1 MPRVPSQFVPQVAPQ
16 DGGTP
21 PVQATEVVPMRS
33 FAGEQQAQ
41 MGQAMTQL
49 GNVTWRIGQIIQ
61 DEVNEAKIKESEV
74 QLGNYANEILR
85 GRDGYFNTEGKL
97 AEDRFPEFES
107 ALNESANK
115 ILDSLDND
123 MQKSMFRTLAARN
136 LSNWK
141 GAMADHRNRKVRDY
155 NINSTIARADMYVD
169 NAATE
174 LAERGRTGS
183 FDVTS
188 SMAIKSIQDAM
199 MLRGV
204 PLGSPMMKE
213 AEQNVWAGIAN
224 LAVRKMSESRMY
236 ERALDYLTQEQR
248 NGHLSERKA
257 NDLRA
262 PLIERR
268 RAQMAPEIAFS
279 IKNSGTIE
287 SESGTGN
294 YVMPVTGGDIQITT
308 DANKRYKYSVLPDTP
323 VNSPTDGTVTGVS
336 DDGTEITVQS
346 SDGTSMRFTGM
357 GKVMVRKG
365 QEVAQNAI
373 IGLPARDGDRAS
385 FQYEMH
391 RGNVVIDPAKPNTLP
406 VVINREGGR
415 TGAPTSLAEALA
427 IANQIPDQ
435 ELRKAV
441 IAETRNLYAYDGEQF
456 NARRMDAI
464 SNAKLWAAEFLLRQ
478 RNNPEGQ
485 QQVIT
490 RSMLIEQMSGRGR
503 EFMTDEDIQSIVDMT
518 GTPAY
523 VLNEWESRRMT
534 IDEINRKYADI
545 VAPED
550 LRKMRKESENPKF
563 QEFRIVQD
571 ELDEILGELNMT
583 SYVNPEKG
591 STEEAAALAI
601 RRNVN
606 EMVRRAQVDRGQPLE
621 ASEREKIIKDAL
633 GIHVWK
639 KGTVWWYPQRAME
652 ETYLDEDAF
661 QPKREGETDDE
672 YRLRLDKWRTDAEE
686 VIRTPDNMRVPAWQV
701 REAMFEIAAAGERI
715 NYEESVVPVARMM
728 NMMDNR
734 SVSSDE
740 MRRIM
745 RVTAGNMTPNQ
756 RTRAIEDLFNRE
768 EPITAESVMRERK
781 IDSIVERVLK
791 SIGQPATSENLSAY
805 KTGVMSAFS
814 EIESQ
819 GRAATFESVYE
830 VIKSRSSSAAVSK

>member
-1 MPRVPSQFVPQVAPQ
+1 
-16 DGGTP
+16 
-21 PVQATEVVPMRS
+21 
-33 FAGEQQAQ
+33 
-41 MGQAMTQL
+41 
-49 GNVTWRIGQIIQ
+49 
-61 DEVNEAKIKESEV
+61 
-74 QLGNYANEILR
+74 
-85 GRDGYFNTEGKL
+85 
-97 AEDRFPEFES
+97 
-107 ALNESANK
+107 
-115 ILDSLDND
+115 
-123 MQKSMFRTLAARN
+123 
-136 LSNWK
+136 
-141 GAMADHRNRKVRDY
+141 MADHRNRNIRDY

-174 LAERGRTGS
+174 LADHGRTGS
-183 FDVTS
+183 FGVTS

-199 MLRGV
+199 MLRGI

-213 AEQNVWAGIAN
+213 AEENVWAGIAN

-236 ERALDYLTQEQR
+236 QRALNYLTQEQR

-268 RAQMAPEIAFS
+268 RAQMVPEIAFS

-323 VNSPTDGTVTGVS
+323 VNSPTDGTVTDVS

-346 SDGTSMRFTGM
+346 SDGTSIRFTGM

-503 EFMTDEDIQSIVDMT
+503 EFMTDEDIQSIIDMT

-563 QEFRIVQD
+563 QEFRIIHE
-571 ELDEILGELNMT
+571 ELDEIFGELNMT
-583 SYVNPEKG
+583 SYVNPAKG
-591 STEEAAALAI
+591 STEEAAVLAI

-606 EMVRRAQVDRGQPLE
+606 EMFRRAQVDRGQPLE

-639 KGTVWWYPQRAME
+639 KGTLNWYPQRAME

-672 YRLRLDKWRTDAEE
+672 YRIRLDKWRTDAEE
-686 VIRTPDNMRVPAWQV
+686 VISTPDNMRIPAWQV

-728 NMMDNR
+728 AIMDN
-734 SVSSDE
+734 SNVSSDE
-740 MRRIM
+740 MRRII
-745 RVTAGNMTPNQ
+745 RVTAGMMLPAQ
-756 RTRAIEDLFNRE
+756 RTSAIKDLADRN
-768 EPITAESVMRERK
+768 EPITAESVMRERR
-781 IDSIVERVLK
+781 IDVIVGQIIKARESIDLDVTGRSRKAMTDEERNAMRNAMKSSVVPLVE
-791 SIGQPATSENLSAY
+791 S
-805 KTGVMSAFS
+805 
-814 EIESQ
+814 IESQ
-819 GRAATFESVYE
+819 GREATFESVY
-830 VIKSRSSSAAVSK
+830 RLLGGRAVSK